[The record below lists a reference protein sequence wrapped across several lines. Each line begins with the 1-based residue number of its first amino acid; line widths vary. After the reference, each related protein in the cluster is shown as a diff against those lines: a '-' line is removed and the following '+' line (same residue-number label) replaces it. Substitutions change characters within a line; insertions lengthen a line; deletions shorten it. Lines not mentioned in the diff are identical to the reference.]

1 MQSHGGGLMSSQTT
15 SPPELRTHRA
25 IGLPTEY
32 TVPVEAA
39 KEYMRSSGLY
49 FTRQHSRRFI
59 AAVKD
64 AWDAVKLDASVK
76 GKREDPTGWEAVRRV
91 LSQQERNDPQRY
103 QR

>member
-1 MQSHGGGLMSSQTT
+1 MSSPAATPQ
-15 SPPELRTHRA
+15 ELRTHRA
-25 IGLPTEY
+25 IELPTEY

-59 AAVKD
+59 SAVKD

-91 LSQQERNDPQRY
+91 LAQQEKK
-103 QR
+103 

>member
-1 MQSHGGGLMSSQTT
+1 MT
-15 SPPELRTHRA
+15 SPPLAEATQELRTLECA
-25 IGLPTEY
+25 FGLTDY
-32 TVPVEAA
+32 SVPVEAA
-39 KEYMRSSGLY
+39 KEYMRNSGQH

-59 AAVKD
+59 SAVKG
-64 AWDAVKLDASVK
+64 AWDAAMLDASVK